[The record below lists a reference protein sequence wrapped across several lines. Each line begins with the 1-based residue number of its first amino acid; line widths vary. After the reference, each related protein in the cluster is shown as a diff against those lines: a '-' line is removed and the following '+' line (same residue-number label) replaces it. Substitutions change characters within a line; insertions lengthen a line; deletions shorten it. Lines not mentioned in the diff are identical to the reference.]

1 MEIRNVHARDYAAG
15 AARLG
20 ALIDSM
26 LDPARTIW
34 PSPPWPALRLDRG
47 LAVGSHGGH
56 GPIRY
61 EVVAYEPA
69 RRVRF
74 AFDPKLGFD
83 GWHELAV
90 DGTQLVH
97 TLAFEARGL
106 ALLRWLLVIR
116 PLHDAL
122 LEDLLD
128 RAALALGQTPRRAR
142 WSWRVKLNREILKAV
157 RA

>member
-1 MEIRNVHARDYAAG
+1 MRIRNVHFRDYAA
-15 AARLG
+15 APARLG
-20 ALIDSM
+20 ALIDAV

-34 PSPPWPALRLDRG
+34 PSPPWPALKLDRG
-47 LAVGSHGGH
+47 LEVGSRGGH
-56 GPIRY
+56 GPIGY
-61 EVVAYEPA
+61 EVVSYEPG

-74 AFDPKLGFD
+74 SFDPKLGFD

-90 DGTQLVH
+90 EGARLVH
-97 TLAFEARGL
+97 TLAFEARGF
-106 ALLRWLLVIR
+106 ALLKWLVVIR

-128 RAALALGQTPRRAR
+128 RAAVALGETPRRAR
-142 WSWRVKLNREILKAV
+142 WSWRVKLNREILKTV

>member
-1 MEIRNVHARDYAAG
+1 MQIRNVHARDYATSPGPLLDA
-15 AARLG
+15 
-20 ALIDSM
+20 M
-26 LDPARTIW
+26 LDPARSIW
-34 PSPPWPALRLDRG
+34 PSPPWPALKLDRG
-47 LAVGSHGGH
+47 LTVGSRGGH

-61 EVVAYEPA
+61 AVEAYEPG

-74 AFDPKLGFD
+74 RFDPKLGLE

-90 DGTQLVH
+90 DGTRLTHV
-97 TLAFEARGL
+97 LELRARGF
-106 ALLRWLLVIR
+106 ALLKWLLVIR

-128 RAALALGQTPRRAR
+128 RAAVALGEAPRRAP
-142 WSWRVKLNREILKAV
+142 WTWRVRVNREILKAV